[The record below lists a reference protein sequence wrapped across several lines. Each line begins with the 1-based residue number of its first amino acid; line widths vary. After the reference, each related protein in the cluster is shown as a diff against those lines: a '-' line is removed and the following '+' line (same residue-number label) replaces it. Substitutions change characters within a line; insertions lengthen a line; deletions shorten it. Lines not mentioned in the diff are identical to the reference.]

1 MPEISLS
8 PSLRLSQRTSQNQKM
23 AQTQKMSQTQ
33 IMSLKLLNMSSGELR
48 NEIYEK
54 AAKNPA
60 LVVTEDRF
68 QDGDADS
75 ANARQNSELSLSH
88 SSDRFSS
95 RFSDSTFTG
104 KSTASGIQAS
114 DNFQAALENNEDFR
128 EPLADHLEHQLNSM
142 NLSKGEQNLCKK
154 LIYNL
159 DKNGFNILA
168 PEALIDK
175 NAPKSEQT
183 PEFLLKCKNI
193 VQNLDPVGTCT
204 NNFEESL
211 FIQAKIKG
219 NASACT
225 LFLLNHFEYLNP
237 PQTVKIKKKIEN
249 YFKEN
254 EKLQFNTSFKRFEH
268 DEEDIQES
276 LDFIRKLDPFPA
288 RNFGTSQTNF
298 VIPDVKIEEIKNQ
311 DDETEAPEFRISLS
325 RESRPKIEV
334 AKDYENLVNK
344 TKIAD
349 GDVSEQAE
357 RQKAEVKFARNS
369 INDAKIFIES
379 IEYRESTILKSCKVI
394 AEIQKNF
401 LLKGPKFLAPLRQKD
416 VAEKIGVHEATIS
429 RMANSKFVQ
438 CKWGIFPISYFFT
451 NAVGEFPSKK
461 AKPAILDSENSS
473 VSDSSISDEKSSK
486 AESEI
491 KSKKEDFSG
500 NSDETSAESR
510 IENREDGKSSEI
522 SAESKIENREN
533 GNSSENLGGTSNV
546 QKNGNETPNVG
557 KKENGNL
564 SQNQNAEKKFA
575 KTSDGNRNQND
586 RRDFNED
593 PENSENKT
601 SAAKSSKNFEVSQAA
616 TALSKEAVKAQIEEL
631 LEEHKN
637 DKKSPSDQKISDM
650 LAEKGIK
657 IARRTVAKYRAE
669 LNISS
674 SYER

>member
-8 PSLRLSQRTSQNQKM
+8 PSLRLAQRTSQNQKM

-60 LVVTEDRF
+60 LVVTEDKF
-68 QDGDADS
+68 QDGDAEA
-75 ANARQNSELSLSH
+75 ANESQNSSQSKNQ
-88 SSDRFSS
+88 
-95 RFSDSTFTG
+95 FSDSTFIG
-104 KSTASGIQAS
+104 KATASGIQAS

-183 PEFLLKCKNI
+183 PEFLFKCKNI

-211 FIQAKIKG
+211 FVQAKIKG

-237 PQTVKIKKKIEN
+237 PQPAKIKKKIEN

-254 EKLQFNTSFKRFEH
+254 EKLQFNTNFRRFEH
-268 DEEDIQES
+268 DKEDIEES
-276 LDFIRKLDPFPA
+276 LDFIKKLDPFPA

-298 VIPDVKIEEIKNQ
+298 VIPDVKIEEIKNP
-311 DDETEAPEFRISLS
+311 DDKNESPEFRISLS

-334 AKDYENLVNK
+334 AKDYENLVNE

-401 LLKGPKFLAPLRQKD
+401 LMNGPKFLAPLRQKD

-451 NAVGEFPSKK
+451 NAVGDFSSKK
-461 AKPAILDSENSS
+461 TNSAISDSKNSS
-473 VSDSSISDEKSSK
+473 DFTDSDENFLKYETKS
-486 AESEI
+486 E
-491 KSKKEDFSG
+491 KEDSKIKNTEKKKSAENLDENRTDERDSNGNSEKKSSG
-500 NSDETSAESR
+500 NSKNP
-510 IENREDGKSSEI
+510 ENENFVPKSS
-522 SAESKIENREN
+522 
-533 GNSSENLGGTSNV
+533 
-546 QKNGNETPNVG
+546 
-557 KKENGNL
+557 
-564 SQNQNAEKKFA
+564 
-575 KTSDGNRNQND
+575 D
-586 RRDFNED
+586 
-593 PENSENKT
+593 NSENKN
-601 SAAKSSKNFEVSQAA
+601 SVSKSYQNFETAQN
-616 TALSKEAVKAQIEEL
+616 TGALSKEAVKAQITEL

-637 DKKSPSDQKISDM
+637 DKKAPSDQKISDM

>member
-8 PSLRLSQRTSQNQKM
+8 PSLRLAQRTSQNQKM

-60 LVVTEDRF
+60 LVVTEDKF
-68 QDGDADS
+68 QDGDAEAS
-75 ANARQNSELSLSH
+75 NERQNSNLSKNH
-88 SSDRFSS
+88 
-95 RFSDSTFTG
+95 FSDSTFIG
-104 KSTASGIQAS
+104 KATASGIQAS

-211 FIQAKIKG
+211 FVQAKIKG

-237 PQTVKIKKKIEN
+237 PQTAKIKKKIEN

-254 EKLQFNTSFKRFEH
+254 EKLQFNTNFRRFEH
-268 DEEDIQES
+268 DEEDIEES
-276 LDFIRKLDPFPA
+276 LDFIKKLDPFPA

-298 VIPDVKIEEIKNQ
+298 VIPDVKIEEIKNP
-311 DDETEAPEFRISLS
+311 DDENENPEFRISLS

-334 AKDYENLVNK
+334 AKDYENLVNE

-394 AEIQKNF
+394 AEVQKNF
-401 LLKGPKFLAPLRQKD
+401 LMNGPKFLAPLRQKD

-451 NAVGEFPSKK
+451 NAVGDFVSKK
-461 AKPAILDSENSS
+461 TNSKISDSKKSLNSK
-473 VSDSSISDEKSSK
+473 VSDSSESDEKFLK
-486 AESEI
+486 YGTE
-491 KSKKEDFSG
+491 SKKENSKIKNSG
-500 NSDETSAESR
+500 NEKSAENLGESSN
-510 IENREDGKSSEI
+510 IQKKENETTNVKKNAG
-522 SAESKIENREN
+522 ENLNQNRTEEKVSN
-533 GNSSENLGGTSNV
+533 GNS
-546 QKNGNETPNVG
+546 
-557 KKENGNL
+557 
-564 SQNQNAEKKFA
+564 EKKS
-575 KTSDGNRNQND
+575 SD
-586 RRDFNED
+586 
-593 PENSENKT
+593 NSENKN
-601 SAAKSSKNFEVSQAA
+601 SVSKSSQNFR
-616 TALSKEAVKAQIEEL
+616 TAQNAGAISKEAVKAQIAEL

-637 DKKSPSDQKISDM
+637 DKKAPSDQKISDM

>member
-8 PSLRLSQRTSQNQKM
+8 PSLRLAQRTSQNQKM

-60 LVVTEDRF
+60 LVVTEDKF
-68 QDGDADS
+68 QDGDAEA
-75 ANARQNSELSLSH
+75 ANESQNSSKSKNRL
-88 SSDRFSS
+88 
-95 RFSDSTFTG
+95 SDSTFIG
-104 KSTASGIQAS
+104 KATASGIQAS

-142 NLSKGEQNLCKK
+142 NLSNGEQNLCKK

-175 NAPKSEQT
+175 NAPKSEQM

-211 FIQAKIKG
+211 FVQAKIKG

-237 PQTVKIKKKIEN
+237 PQPAKIKKKIEN

-254 EKLQFNTSFKRFEH
+254 EKLQFNTNFRRFEH
-268 DEEDIQES
+268 DEEDIEES
-276 LDFIRKLDPFPA
+276 LDFIKKLDPFPA

-298 VIPDVKIEEIKNQ
+298 VIPDVKIEEIKNP
-311 DDETEAPEFRISLS
+311 DDENESPEFRISLS

-334 AKDYENLVNK
+334 AKDYENLVNE

-401 LLKGPKFLAPLRQKD
+401 LLNGPKFLAPLRQKD

-451 NAVGEFPSKK
+451 NAVGDFSSKK
-461 AKPAILDSENSS
+461 TNSKISDSKNSS
-473 VSDSSISDEKSSK
+473 GFTDSDEKFLK
-486 AESEI
+486 YGTKSE
-491 KSKKEDFSG
+491 KEDSKIKNSG
-500 NSDETSAESR
+500 NEKSVENLGENSNIQKKNKTANAEKNAGENLNQNQTDERDSNGNSEKKSSDNS
-510 IENREDGKSSEI
+510 ENENFVPKSSENPENEN
-522 SAESKIENREN
+522 SVSK
-533 GNSSENLGGTSNV
+533 SSQNLGTA
-546 QKNGNETPNVG
+546 
-557 KKENGNL
+557 
-564 SQNQNAEKKFA
+564 QNA
-575 KTSDGNRNQND
+575 G
-586 RRDFNED
+586 
-593 PENSENKT
+593 
-601 SAAKSSKNFEVSQAA
+601 
-616 TALSKEAVKAQIEEL
+616 ALSKEAVKAQIAEL

-637 DKKSPSDQKISDM
+637 DKKAPSDQKISDL

>member
-1 MPEISLS
+1 MPEISMS
-8 PSLRLSQRTSQNQKM
+8 PSLGLAQRTSQNQKM

-68 QDGDADS
+68 QDGDAEA
-75 ANARQNSELSLSH
+75 ANESQNSSQSKN
-88 SSDRFSS
+88 
-95 RFSDSTFTG
+95 RFSDSTFIG
-104 KSTASGIQAS
+104 KATASGIQAS

-211 FIQAKIKG
+211 FVQAKIKG

-237 PQTVKIKKKIEN
+237 PQTAKIKKKIEN

-254 EKLQFNTSFKRFEH
+254 EKLQFNTNFRRFEH
-268 DEEDIQES
+268 DEEDIEES

-298 VIPDVKIEEIKNQ
+298 VIPDVKIEEIKNP
-311 DDETEAPEFRISLS
+311 DCETEAPEFKISLS
-325 RESRPKIEV
+325 HESRPKIEV
-334 AKDYENLVNK
+334 AKDYENLVNE

-394 AEIQKNF
+394 AEVQKNF
-401 LLKGPKFLAPLRQKD
+401 LLNGPKFLAPLRQKD

-451 NAVGEFPSKK
+451 NAVGDFASKK
-461 AKPAILDSENSS
+461 TNSAISDSKNSSDFKDSDKKSQKSESKSKSKNEDSKIKNTEKKKSAENLDENSNIQKKEETANVKKNAGENLDENRTDERDSNGNSEKKSSENSKNPENENF
-473 VSDSSISDEKSSK
+473 VSK
-486 AESEI
+486 
-491 KSKKEDFSG
+491 
-500 NSDETSAESR
+500 
-510 IENREDGKSSEI
+510 
-522 SAESKIENREN
+522 
-533 GNSSENLGGTSNV
+533 SSENLGTV
-546 QKNGNETPNVG
+546 QNTG
-557 KKENGNL
+557 
-564 SQNQNAEKKFA
+564 
-575 KTSDGNRNQND
+575 
-586 RRDFNED
+586 
-593 PENSENKT
+593 
-601 SAAKSSKNFEVSQAA
+601 
-616 TALSKEAVKAQIEEL
+616 ALSKEAVKAQIEEL

-637 DKKSPSDQKISDM
+637 DKKAPSDQKISDM

-657 IARRTVAKYRAE
+657 IARRTVTKYRAE

>member
-1 MPEISLS
+1 MPEISMS
-8 PSLRLSQRTSQNQKM
+8 PSLGLAQRTSQNQKM

-60 LVVTEDRF
+60 LVVTEDKF
-68 QDGDADS
+68 QDGDAEA
-75 ANARQNSELSLSH
+75 ANESQNSSQSKN
-88 SSDRFSS
+88 
-95 RFSDSTFTG
+95 RFSDSTFIG
-104 KSTASGIQAS
+104 KATASGIQAS

-211 FIQAKIKG
+211 FVQAKIKG

-237 PQTVKIKKKIEN
+237 PQTAKIKKKIEN

-254 EKLQFNTSFKRFEH
+254 EKLQFNTNFKRFEH
-268 DEEDIQES
+268 DEEDIEES

-298 VIPDVKIEEIKNQ
+298 VIPDVKIEEIKNP
-311 DDETEAPEFRISLS
+311 DCETEAPEFKISLS
-325 RESRPKIEV
+325 HESRPKIEV
-334 AKDYENLVNK
+334 AKDYENLVNE

-394 AEIQKNF
+394 AEVQKNF
-401 LLKGPKFLAPLRQKD
+401 LLNGPKFLAPLRQKD

-429 RMANSKFVQ
+429 RMTNSKFVQ

-451 NAVGEFPSKK
+451 NAVGDFASKK
-461 AKPAILDSENSS
+461 TNSAISDSKNSS
-473 VSDSSISDEKSSK
+473 GSKVSDSDEKFLK
-486 AESEI
+486 YGT
-491 KSKKEDFSG
+491 KSKKEDSKMKNPENEKSDENLDENSNIQKKEETANVKKNAGENLDENRTDERDSNG
-500 NSDETSAESR
+500 NSEK
-510 IENREDGKSSEI
+510 KSSEN
-522 SAESKIENREN
+522 SKNPENEN
-533 GNSSENLGGTSNV
+533 FVPKSSENFGTA
-546 QKNGNETPNVG
+546 
-557 KKENGNL
+557 
-564 SQNQNAEKKFA
+564 QN
-575 KTSDGNRNQND
+575 TG
-586 RRDFNED
+586 
-593 PENSENKT
+593 
-601 SAAKSSKNFEVSQAA
+601 
-616 TALSKEAVKAQIEEL
+616 ALSKEAVKAQIEEL

>member
-1 MPEISLS
+1 MPEISMS
-8 PSLRLSQRTSQNQKM
+8 PSLGLAQRTSQNQKM

-60 LVVTEDRF
+60 LVVTEDKF
-68 QDGDADS
+68 QDGDAEA
-75 ANARQNSELSLSH
+75 ANESQNSSQSKN
-88 SSDRFSS
+88 
-95 RFSDSTFTG
+95 RFSDSTFIG
-104 KSTASGIQAS
+104 KATASGIQAS

-211 FIQAKIKG
+211 FVQAKIKG

-237 PQTVKIKKKIEN
+237 PQTAKIKKKIEN

-254 EKLQFNTSFKRFEH
+254 EKLQFNTNFKRFEH
-268 DEEDIQES
+268 DEEDIEES

-298 VIPDVKIEEIKNQ
+298 VIPDVKIEEIKNP
-311 DDETEAPEFRISLS
+311 DCETEAPEFKISLS
-325 RESRPKIEV
+325 HESRPKIEV
-334 AKDYENLVNK
+334 AKDYENLVNE

-394 AEIQKNF
+394 AEVQKNF
-401 LLKGPKFLAPLRQKD
+401 LLNGPKFLAPLRQKD

-451 NAVGEFPSKK
+451 NAVGDFASKK
-461 AKPAILDSENSS
+461 TNSAISDSKNSS
-473 VSDSSISDEKSSK
+473 GSKVSDSDEKFLK
-486 AESEI
+486 YGT
-491 KSKKEDFSG
+491 KSKKEDSKMKNPENEKSDENLDENSNIQKKEETANVKKNAGENLDENRTDERDSNG
-500 NSDETSAESR
+500 NSEK
-510 IENREDGKSSEI
+510 KSSEN
-522 SAESKIENREN
+522 SKNPENEN
-533 GNSSENLGGTSNV
+533 FVPKSSENFGTA
-546 QKNGNETPNVG
+546 
-557 KKENGNL
+557 
-564 SQNQNAEKKFA
+564 QN
-575 KTSDGNRNQND
+575 TG
-586 RRDFNED
+586 
-593 PENSENKT
+593 
-601 SAAKSSKNFEVSQAA
+601 
-616 TALSKEAVKAQIEEL
+616 ALSKEAVKAQIEEL

>member
-8 PSLRLSQRTSQNQKM
+8 TSLRLAQRTSQNQKM

-68 QDGDADS
+68 QDGDAEA
-75 ANARQNSELSLSH
+75 ANERRTSNQ
-88 SSDRFSS
+88 SSQ
-95 RFSDSTFTG
+95 RFSDSTFIG

-128 EPLADHLEHQLNSM
+128 EPLADHLEPQLNSM

-183 PEFLLKCKNI
+183 PKFLLKCKNI

-211 FIQAKIKG
+211 FVQAKING

-237 PQTVKIKKKIEN
+237 PQTAKIKKKIEN

-254 EKLQFNTSFKRFEH
+254 EKLQFNTNFKRFEH
-268 DEEDIQES
+268 DEEDIEES
-276 LDFIRKLDPFPA
+276 LDFIKKLDPFPA
-288 RNFGTSQTNF
+288 RNFGTRQTNF
-298 VIPDVKIEEIKNQ
+298 VIPDVKIEEIKNS
-311 DDETEAPEFRISLS
+311 DDENGSPKFRISLS

-401 LLKGPKFLAPLRQKD
+401 LMVFL
-416 VAEKIGVHEATIS
+416 
-429 RMANSKFVQ
+429 
-438 CKWGIFPISYFFT
+438 
-451 NAVGEFPSKK
+451 
-461 AKPAILDSENSS
+461 
-473 VSDSSISDEKSSK
+473 
-486 AESEI
+486 
-491 KSKKEDFSG
+491 
-500 NSDETSAESR
+500 
-510 IENREDGKSSEI
+510 
-522 SAESKIENREN
+522 
-533 GNSSENLGGTSNV
+533 
-546 QKNGNETPNVG
+546 
-557 KKENGNL
+557 
-564 SQNQNAEKKFA
+564 
-575 KTSDGNRNQND
+575 
-586 RRDFNED
+586 
-593 PENSENKT
+593 
-601 SAAKSSKNFEVSQAA
+601 
-616 TALSKEAVKAQIEEL
+616 
-631 LEEHKN
+631 
-637 DKKSPSDQKISDM
+637 
-650 LAEKGIK
+650 
-657 IARRTVAKYRAE
+657 
-669 LNISS
+669 
-674 SYER
+674 

>member
-8 PSLRLSQRTSQNQKM
+8 TSLRLAQRTSQNQKM

-68 QDGDADS
+68 QDGDAEA
-75 ANARQNSELSLSH
+75 ANERRNSNQ
-88 SSDRFSS
+88 SSSQ
-95 RFSDSTFTG
+95 RFSDSTFIG
-104 KSTASGIQAS
+104 KSTAAGIQAS

-142 NLSKGEQNLCKK
+142 NLSKGEQNLCRK

-211 FIQAKIKG
+211 FVQAKING

-237 PQTVKIKKKIEN
+237 PQTAKIKKKIEN

-254 EKLQFNTSFKRFEH
+254 EKLQFNTNFKRFEH
-268 DEEDIQES
+268 DEEDIEES
-276 LDFIRKLDPFPA
+276 LDFIKKLDPFPA

-298 VIPDVKIEEIKNQ
+298 VIPDVKIEEIKNS
-311 DDETEAPEFRISLS
+311 DDENGSPKFRIYLS

-401 LLKGPKFLAPLRQKD
+401 LMNGPKFLAPLRQKD

-451 NAVGEFPSKK
+451 NAVGDF
-461 AKPAILDSENSS
+461 SENLDENLN
-473 VSDSSISDEKSSK
+473 VSKNKDETTNIGKNADENQNRNAEKNAGENLNENQK
-486 AESEI
+486 AERTFNANSEK
-491 KSKKEDFSG
+491 KSSG
-500 NSDETSAESR
+500 NSENES
-510 IENREDGKSSEI
+510 
-522 SAESKIENREN
+522 
-533 GNSSENLGGTSNV
+533 
-546 QKNGNETPNVG
+546 
-557 KKENGNL
+557 
-564 SQNQNAEKKFA
+564 FA
-575 KTSDGNRNQND
+575 S
-586 RRDFNED
+586 
-593 PENSENKT
+593 
-601 SAAKSSKNFEVSQAA
+601 KSSKNFGTVQNAGS
-616 TALSKEAVKAQIEEL
+616 LSKEAVKAQIEEL

-637 DKKSPSDQKISDM
+637 DKKAPSDQKISDM

>member
-8 PSLRLSQRTSQNQKM
+8 PSLRLAQRTSQNQKM

-68 QDGDADS
+68 QDGDADA
-75 ANARQNSELSLSH
+75 ANTRQNSGLSLSH

-104 KSTASGIQAS
+104 KTTASGIQAS

-211 FIQAKIKG
+211 FVQAKIKG

-237 PQTVKIKKKIEN
+237 PQTAKIKKKIEN

-254 EKLQFNTSFKRFEH
+254 EKLQFNTNFKRFEH

-298 VIPDVKIEEIKNQ
+298 VIPDVKIEEIKNP
-311 DDETEAPEFRISLS
+311 DDENEAPEFRISLS

-334 AKDYENLVNK
+334 AKDYENLVSK

-451 NAVGEFPSKK
+451 NAVGDFVSKK
-461 AKPAILDSENSS
+461 AKPAILDLDNSS
-473 VSDSSISDEKSSK
+473 ASDEKSSK
-486 AESEI
+486 LESEI
-491 KSKKEDFSG
+491 KSKKEDFSE
-500 NSDETSAESR
+500 NFDETSAELR
-510 IENREDGKSSEI
+510 IENSEMEKSSKI
-522 SAESKIENREN
+522 SSESKIGNREN
-533 GNSSENLGGTSNV
+533 GKSSENLGGTSNV
-546 QKNGNETPNVG
+546 QKNGNETTNGG
-557 KKENGNL
+557 KKKNGNL
-564 SQNQNAEKKFA
+564 AENQNAEKEFA
-575 KTSDGNRNQND
+575 ETSDGNRNQND
-586 RRDFNED
+586 RRDFSESSKN
-593 PENSENKT
+593 PENKT
-601 SAAKSSKNFEVSQAA
+601 SATKSSQIFGTTQTE
-616 TALSKEAVKAQIEEL
+616 TALSKEAVKAQIKEL

>member
-1 MPEISLS
+1 MPEISFS
-8 PSLRLSQRTSQNQKM
+8 PSLRMAQKTSQNQKM

-68 QDGDADS
+68 QDGDAKA
-75 ANARQNSELSLSH
+75 ANEKQGKN
-88 SSDRFSS
+88 
-95 RFSDSTFTG
+95 RFSDSTFIG
-104 KSTASGIQAS
+104 KATASGIQAS

-128 EPLADHLEHQLNSM
+128 EPLADHLEHQINSM
-142 NLSKGEQNLCKK
+142 NLSAGEQNLCKK

-168 PEALIDK
+168 PEALINKD
-175 NAPKSEQT
+175 APKSEQT
-183 PEFLLKCKNI
+183 PEFLSKCKNL

-211 FIQAKIKG
+211 FVQAKIKG

-237 PQTVKIKKKIEN
+237 PQTAKIKKKIEN

-254 EKLQFNTSFKRFEH
+254 EKLQFNTNFKRFEH
-268 DEEDIQES
+268 DEEDIEES
-276 LDFIRKLDPFPA
+276 LDFIKKLDPFPA

-298 VIPDVKIEEIKNQ
+298 VIPDVKIEEIKNS
-311 DDETEAPEFRISLS
+311 DEEDTAPEFKISLS

-334 AKDYENLVNK
+334 AKDYENLVSK

-357 RQKAEVKFARNS
+357 RKKAEVKFARNS

-394 AEIQKNF
+394 AEAQKNF
-401 LLKGPKFLAPLRQKD
+401 LLNGPKFLSPLRQKD

-451 NAVGEFPSKK
+451 NAVGDFAKK
-461 AKPAILDSENSS
+461 KTSPAFSDSSCLPVSRKSSNSTVLNSSSSTVQNSENSS
-473 VSDSSISDEKSSK
+473 NQNEKSSK
-486 AESEI
+486 SKSEL
-491 KSKKEDFSG
+491 KSKKEDS
-500 NSDETSAESR
+500 ETK
-510 IENREDGKSSEI
+510 NSEI
-522 SAESKIENREN
+522 KNSA
-533 GNSSENLGGTSNV
+533 GNLDKNSNI
-546 QKNGNETPNVG
+546 Q
-557 KKENGNL
+557 KKENGN
-564 SQNQNAEKKFA
+564 SGQKSSENFSAQNAGAF
-575 KTSDGNRNQND
+575 
-586 RRDFNED
+586 
-593 PENSENKT
+593 
-601 SAAKSSKNFEVSQAA
+601 
-616 TALSKEAVKAQIEEL
+616 SKEAVKARIAEL